1 MNAPLEDQAVL
12 SARQLEVGYA
22 GNHALGL
29 DRLSVG
35 RGEIVGVIGANGAGK
50 STLVNALLGWSRGR
64 PRCAAKSASTAGAST
79 PRPPTS
85 GCAPACCWCPRDG

>member
-50 STLVNALLGWSRGR
+50 STLVNALLGRPATDRSRGQPGRGARR
-64 PRCAAKSASTAGAST
+64 PGGA
-79 PRPPTS
+79 
-85 GCAPACCWCPRDG
+85 DHQ